1 MRFGRQ
7 CNLIES
13 NSFFMFGARGTGKS
27 TLIQERLAVHDKNLL
42 VIDLLELAVADKYGR
57 RPDLLYDELRLN
69 PGIKWVMLD
78 EIQKV
83 PALLDVVHRTI
94 ETREFIPPKFAISG
108 SSARK
113 LKHGNANLLAGRA
126 FVNYLFPLTH
136 HELGEHFKLDD
147 VLNWGSLP
155 KIFSLKTDE
164 ERREYL
170 RSYGLMYLSE
180 EVWAEHL
187 VQKLEPFRHFLEV
200 AAQMNGQLLQYAN
213 IARDVGV
220 DEKTI
225 KKYFEILEDTH
236 MGFLL
241 HPYHPSMR
249 KRQLQSPKFYF
260 FDLGVVRSLA
270 RTLSVE
276 IIPQTNLYGD
286 AFEHFVV
293 CEIQRLSHYLKNDY
307 RLSYIRTK
315 DDAEI
320 DLVIERPGRK
330 IALVEI
336 KSKEST
342 DIDDSKHL
350 RAFAKDFT
358 NSESYVLSRDSADRV
373 SDNIQYLHWRTGLES
388 LGLSTR

>member
-1 MRFGRQ
+1 MKFGRQ
-7 CNLIES
+7 CNILES
-13 NSFFMFGARGTGKS
+13 NSFFLFGARGTGKS
-27 TLIQERLAVHDKNLL
+27 TLIQQRLSGKGLL
-42 VIDLLELAVADKYGR
+42 TIDLLHLEVADKYLR
-57 RPDLLYDELRLN
+57 NPDKLYDELRLN
-69 PGIKWVMLD
+69 SDIKWVVLD

-83 PALLDVVHRTI
+83 PALLDVVHRTL
-94 ETREFIPPKFAISG
+94 ETREFSPPKFAISG

-126 FVNYLFPLTH
+126 FLNYLYPLTH
-136 HELGEHFKLDD
+136 QELGEDFDLN
-147 VLNWGSLP
+147 VILNWGSLP
-155 KIFSLKTDE
+155 KIFGLNTAD

-170 RSYGLMYLSE
+170 RSYGLVYLSE

-213 IARDVGV
+213 IAKDVGV
-220 DEKTI
+220 DDKTI

-241 HPYHPSMR
+241 YPYHRSIR

-270 RTLSVE
+270 RTLSFD
-276 IIPQTNLYGD
+276 IMPKTTLFGD
-286 AFEHFVV
+286 AFEHFVIS
-293 CEIQRLSHYLKNDY
+293 EIHRLSHYKRTDF

-320 DLVIERPGRK
+320 DLIIERPGRSV
-330 IALVEI
+330 ALVEI
-336 KSKEST
+336 KSK
-342 DIDDSKHL
+342 DIVSSDDSKHL
-350 RAFAKDFT
+350 RAFASDFK
-358 NSESYVLSRDSADRV
+358 NSELFVLSNDPTNHLK
-373 SDNIQYLHWRTGLES
+373 DNVHYYHWQEGLKRI
-388 LGLSTR
+388 GL